1 MAVGADT
8 HWGAGPPARAARPV
22 HGCGALTAALYAV
35 AAGLRQWPSETVVR
49 ESTGVSGMALVA
61 VRAAR
66 GCDVKLVAPHA
77 VRQVP
82 GRKTDGQEGQ
92 GLPERPPTASG
103 AAPCAPRTRSV
114 GCGAPGGNGVGAWRG
129 LRAQGTPC
137 SKPSS
142 RCISS

>member
-8 HWGAGPPARAARPV
+8 HWGAGPPA

-35 AAGLRQWPSETVVR
+35 AAGLRQRPSETVVR

-92 GLPERPPTASG
+92 GLPERPPDGVRRGALRPEDAVGGVRRSRRQRRRRVARAARRAPHAAS
-103 AAPCAPRTRSV
+103 PRADASQ
-114 GCGAPGGNGVGAWRG
+114 AD
-129 LRAQGTPC
+129 
-137 SKPSS
+137 
-142 RCISS
+142 